1 MLGPCLLNFN
11 VSYKS
16 PWEFCL
22 MADSDSGSL
31 GRDLRVCV
39 SNKLPCIAS
48 IGLWAIYFE
57 EQGLRGLLVNLYSCL
72 PKPRNTGIFVF
83 LKPLYSE
90 ELFFYICT
98 EQLYARQRPTF

>member
-1 MLGPCLLNFN
+1 
-11 VSYKS
+11 
-16 PWEFCL
+16 

-90 ELFFYICT
+90 ELFLYRAAICQAKT
-98 EQLYARQRPTF
+98 DILIYVFSLIIKVPAQNIYFTFDQ